1 MNPNSKLIPDEAR
14 RALHNL
20 PVLHNHGVAIDMI
33 EFPDMEHIGIRV
45 YVDQITPLDMPA
57 KMQIIERMYLI
68 QKILRSF
75 GVSCSLEKVAGLPP
89 KR

>member
-1 MNPNSKLIPDEAR
+1 LSPNSNVIPEEAR

-20 PVLHNHGVAIDMI
+20 PVMHNHGVAIDLV
-33 EFPDMEHIGIRV
+33 EFPEMEHIGIRV
-45 YVDQITPLDMPA
+45 YVGQIDPLDTPA

-68 QKILRSF
+68 QKVLRSF

>member
-1 MNPNSKLIPDEAR
+1 
-14 RALHNL
+14 
-20 PVLHNHGVAIDMI
+20 MI